1 MSPYP
6 HHNPRRSL
14 PIGSPWLAAPN
25 PPVLAPS
32 AGGRFCSGKR
42 ASLPAPRP
50 FPVIQKVVASMAH
63 LQEEKLRLQ
72 EELLA
77 LQEKLA
83 ARKSE
88 ELAVSVQLQGQVWHG
103 WGCGGHD
110 LGFQLQVTTRW
121 SAGFLVLLRAAAE
134 AAPLARDAAGAW
146 VSSRALLWSAHMVG
160 NDPGVRSF
168 SAASVAA
175 QRLAKQRCAFLAVLA
190 LCFACNACSP

>member
-1 MSPYP
+1 
-6 HHNPRRSL
+6 
-14 PIGSPWLAAPN
+14 
-25 PPVLAPS
+25 
-32 AGGRFCSGKR
+32 
-42 ASLPAPRP
+42 
-50 FPVIQKVVASMAH
+50 MAH

-110 LGFQLQVTTRW
+110 LGFQLQVATRW
-121 SAGFLVLLRAAAE
+121 SAGFLVLLRAPAE
-134 AAPLARDAAGAW
+134 AAPLARDAPGAW

-175 QRLAKQRCAFLAVLA
+175 QRLAKQRCAFRAVLA